1 MVSDSATHC
10 IRLRWFARLLEGKD
24 MLTLFFA
31 GFAAGIFGTLAA
43 LLLAGWWLERRR
55 KRRIWRV
62 IEAELRQRRNGARVI
77 Q

>member
-1 MVSDSATHC
+1 M
-10 IRLRWFARLLEGKD
+10 I
-24 MLTLFFA
+24 TLFFA

-62 IEAELRQRRNGARVI
+62 IEAELQQRRNGARVI
-77 Q
+77 R

>member
-1 MVSDSATHC
+1 M
-10 IRLRWFARLLEGKD
+10 I
-24 MLTLFFA
+24 TLFFA
-31 GFAAGIFGTLAA
+31 GFAAGIFGALAA

-62 IEAELRQRRNGARVI
+62 IEAELQQRRNGARVI